1 MMLVDSSTRPPSVT
15 ITNTY
20 ALISPA
26 SMPWSSAA
34 AALMASYSLTALRL
48 STGAA
53 SSSGGNRRDAQLDGH
68 RGDQVHEPAQEQVP
82 LFVDVPLIALLSR
95 QDQHFL
101 ALREVI
107 RCGHDC
113 TPLASSTSTASSAAR
128 ASRSV
133 LSSPSG
139 VSSPGPAA
147 GAVASVSGLPFS
159 ASPACPFL
167 SAATNRRSTSY
178 NRFAPTP

>member
-53 SSSGGNRRDAQLDGH
+53 SSSGGNPRDAQLDGH
-68 RGDQVHEPAQEQVP
+68 RRDQVDQPAQEQVP
-82 LFVDVPLIALLSR
+82 LLLDLPLIVLLRR
-95 QDQHFL
+95 QDQPFL
-101 ALREVI
+101 VLRE
-107 RCGHDC
+107 
-113 TPLASSTSTASSAAR
+113 
-128 ASRSV
+128 
-133 LSSPSG
+133 
-139 VSSPGPAA
+139 
-147 GAVASVSGLPFS
+147 
-159 ASPACPFL
+159 
-167 SAATNRRSTSY
+167 
-178 NRFAPTP
+178 

>member
-53 SSSGGNRRDAQLDGH
+53 SSSGGNPPGAQLDGH
-68 RGDQVHEPAQEQVP
+68 RGDPADAAAHEPVP
-82 LFVDVPLIALLSR
+82 LLIDVHLIYLLSA
-95 QDQHFL
+95 QDHQFL
-101 ALREVI
+101 ALR
-107 RCGHDC
+107 
-113 TPLASSTSTASSAAR
+113 
-128 ASRSV
+128 
-133 LSSPSG
+133 PSI
-139 VSSPGPAA
+139 
-147 GAVASVSGLPFS
+147 
-159 ASPACPFL
+159 
-167 SAATNRRSTSY
+167 
-178 NRFAPTP
+178 

>member
-53 SSSGGNRRDAQLDGH
+53 SSSGGNRRGAQLDGH

-82 LFVDVPLIALLSR
+82 LFLDVPLIPLPSS
-95 QDQHFL
+95 QDQQFP
-101 ALREVI
+101 ALRKVI
-107 RCGHDC
+107 PSCHYS
-113 TPLASSTSTASSAAR
+113 TPLSSS
-128 ASRSV
+128 
-133 LSSPSG
+133 
-139 VSSPGPAA
+139 
-147 GAVASVSGLPFS
+147 
-159 ASPACPFL
+159 
-167 SAATNRRSTSY
+167 
-178 NRFAPTP
+178 